1 MVMSRV
7 QRKIEDRSGAS
18 LSVALLFFLVCAIVG
33 SVLIAAASVSMGRMK
48 NIADGEQERY
58 ALDSAM
64 EMLAE
69 EMQGGEITLTASMD
83 SAIQVRENSTDDDDD
98 SEDNEDEER
107 NNNDDDDDAN
117 NYIPGV
123 IDKDNF
129 EPWKLSQISIQYDTI
144 NPEPT
149 SELVKLRNDT
159 AKGIFTHYM
168 NIQSGDILS
177 EGGSYDS
184 NTSVLGIWYPSEN
197 DLIKLCDK
205 LSEEDADNDFD
216 LNRFFFLPPGNNS
229 SWDVDGKSYQ
239 YISAH
244 GTELTE
250 DPNVL
255 SLGADDEFKVCV
267 LFSMDAQFNIS
278 MVIYPY
284 SDGKKLKDAN
294 MYRVVMIP
302 CLHQPNI
309 TFIPGIQPDDVSVK
323 HSVTLDIKW
332 ESAEKSSV
340 IPNEATADEK
350 YRKLFPEQF
359 KTLLNGSSESK
370 TS

>member
-1 MVMSRV
+1 MSSV

-83 SAIQVRENSTDDDDD
+83 SAIQVRKNST
-98 SEDNEDEER
+98 
-107 NNNDDDDDAN
+107 DDDDAN

-205 LSEEDADNDFD
+205 LSEENADNDFD

-229 SWDVDGKSYQ
+229 SWDVDGQSYQ

-250 DPNVL
+250 DPIVL

-302 CLHQPNI
+302 CLHQPKI

>member
-177 EGGSYDS
+177 AGGSYDS

-205 LSEEDADNDFD
+205 LSEENADNDFD

-250 DPNVL
+250 DPIVL
-255 SLGADDEFKVCV
+255 SL
-267 LFSMDAQFNIS
+267 
-278 MVIYPY
+278 
-284 SDGKKLKDAN
+284 
-294 MYRVVMIP
+294 
-302 CLHQPNI
+302 
-309 TFIPGIQPDDVSVK
+309 
-323 HSVTLDIKW
+323 
-332 ESAEKSSV
+332 
-340 IPNEATADEK
+340 
-350 YRKLFPEQF
+350 
-359 KTLLNGSSESK
+359 
-370 TS
+370 

>member
-1 MVMSRV
+1 M
-7 QRKIEDRSGAS
+7 
-18 LSVALLFFLVCAIVG
+18 
-33 SVLIAAASVSMGRMK
+33 
-48 NIADGEQERY
+48 
-58 ALDSAM
+58 
-64 EMLAE
+64 
-69 EMQGGEITLTASMD
+69 
-83 SAIQVRENSTDDDDD
+83 
-98 SEDNEDEER
+98 
-107 NNNDDDDDAN
+107 
-117 NYIPGV
+117 
-123 IDKDNF
+123 
-129 EPWKLSQISIQYDTI
+129 SQISIQYDTI

-250 DPNVL
+250 DPIVL

-302 CLHQPNI
+302 CLHQPKI

>member
-1 MVMSRV
+1 MSSV

-83 SAIQVRENSTDDDDD
+83 SAIQVRKNST
-98 SEDNEDEER
+98 
-107 NNNDDDDDAN
+107 DDDDAN

-149 SELVKLRNDT
+149 SELVKIRNDT

-177 EGGSYDS
+177 GGGSYDS

-250 DPNVL
+250 DPIVL

-302 CLHQPNI
+302 CLHQPKI